1 MTEPTVDP
9 ALVLLLVGALTAAA
23 LWLKSGLE
31 HLGLPALIGFLLLG
45 LTVRCANAG
54 LGLFGAGDLAIIKFL
69 GQAGL
74 VTLLFRVGLESNL
87 RGLLKQLRSASL
99 IWTADVALSGLLG
112 YASAFY
118 LLNLGLTSSLVVA
131 TAFTATSV
139 GISVAVWQE
148 MEAINSPAGELL
160 IDIAELDDISA
171 ILLMALL
178 FAVLPQL
185 SAQGL
190 SAATVPLIAGQV
202 ALFLLKFAGFGLLC
216 FLFSLYVEKPISRY
230 FRELESAPDPML
242 SIAALAFVIAALAER
257 LGFSTAIGAFFAGL
271 IFSRDPETVK
281 MESSFMPIYDFFSP
295 FFFITIGLQLDPAA
309 LMAALGPGLLLA
321 AAAIGAKLLAVGLP
335 LWGLRGRATG
345 LLVGASMVPRAEIAM
360 VILQRGQ
367 ALEGGPVTPRLYNA
381 MVLVCAVTC
390 IGAPFAVRRLL
401 QRYPLQ
407 GQGPEARGADPQRV
421 G

>member
-321 AAAIGAKLLAVGLP
+321 
-335 LWGLRGRATG
+335 
-345 LLVGASMVPRAEIAM
+345 
-360 VILQRGQ
+360 
-367 ALEGGPVTPRLYNA
+367 
-381 MVLVCAVTC
+381 
-390 IGAPFAVRRLL
+390 
-401 QRYPLQ
+401 
-407 GQGPEARGADPQRV
+407 
-421 G
+421 